1 MNIKFSQ
8 LPITID
14 SQGTDLFPIL
24 RDGENQ
30 MTPVSAVY
38 TFLSGNKLID
48 IYTSYSSISSQY
60 ILTTSPSAI
69 TWNSTTEQVN
79 RSSGAW
85 DAVATA
91 FEQVSAVFPYIMLSN
106 PTLVPNSSAIQNI
119 VSITQVNYDYLVT
132 NNLVQ
137 ESTFYIIA

>member
-24 RDGENQ
+24 RDGDNQ

-60 ILTTSPSAI
+60 VLTTSQSAI
-69 TWNSTTEQVN
+69 TWNNTANIVNEWAPNWTDATTLIELA
-79 RSSGAW
+79 SGVLVIS
-85 DAVATA
+85 D
-91 FEQVSAVFPYIMLSN
+91 E
-106 PTLVPNSSAIQNI
+106 TLVTNSSAIRNI
-119 VSITQVNYDYLVT
+119 VAISQANYDL
-132 NNLVQ
+132 LDIIDPL
-137 ESTFYIIA
+137 TFYIIAS